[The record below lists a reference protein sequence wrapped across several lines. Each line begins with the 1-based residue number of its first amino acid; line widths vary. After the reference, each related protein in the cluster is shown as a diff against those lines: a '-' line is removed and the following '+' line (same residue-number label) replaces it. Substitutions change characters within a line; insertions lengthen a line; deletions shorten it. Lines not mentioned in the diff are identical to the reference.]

1 MRYFFC
7 LLIAVLTSLS
17 MNARADNIAERRQ
30 EAKKLMDDGN
40 WKEALEVLQ
49 AILPLAEHRG
59 EPLAEDLRH
68 AVTCVQQLNRWEAWD
83 AVVEETV
90 AAHGVDWQLLAAAAS
105 LYGGTQSWG
114 TVVSGEFRR
123 GQRAGGKFVNSG
135 ARDRVRSLQLM
146 AQALP
151 LLGAGEVSP
160 AQRADFFG
168 AFASQMLAEEGWAL
182 QSLTDLAKLP
192 DYEEMQ
198 RGRGRFGM
206 PGRSG
211 RGAPVD
217 EKGDPV
223 LHRVPESWEKAVSD
237 GERMRWLLGEMAR
250 QSPVAAVRADEILA
264 GFLASQFD
272 VRTMA
277 DSWRPAGDDDEA
289 RRSGILALHTL
300 KDNETVARLATGV
313 KRFTLPAEFSYVE
326 ITDRIF
332 RNPVDAGLAVS
343 ATGTMAGF
351 LLDRRQYDRAASIFR
366 NAIDRL
372 GGSAGEDQVKS
383 WQAQHDQIVK
393 PWGRFDGSQMRP
405 AGTGAKL
412 GYVFRNGGKVALTA
426 RAVKVRELLDDTRKW
441 LADNP
446 ADLDWG
452 RLDIGSIGYRIAEEN
467 MKKYLG
473 AEVAKWEVP
482 LEPRPQHWDRRT
494 EITTPLQTPG
504 AYFVEAVIEGGNRVG
519 CIVWLTDTAIV
530 HKQGIDEQQYYVT
543 DAVSGTPVGKATL
556 DFFGYRVEPLEKA
569 GRRQFNVQT
578 RRFAEFTDESG
589 QFFGKA
595 DQFGKDM
602 QWLVTA
608 TTPDGRFAHFG
619 FSAVWFAGKD
629 QQEWNQR
636 KIITV
641 TDRPVYRP
649 GQTVHWKAWARLV
662 RYDEPEDRSQYG
674 GAKFTVA
681 LLNPRGETVFEK
693 EMTADALG
701 GMGESFVL
709 DAAAGLG
716 VYRLQC
722 RHPDGFEQDG
732 SFRVEEYRKPEFE
745 VKVDAPAEPVALGDK
760 VEATVSAAYFFGAP
774 VTEATVKYKVLRSA
788 HDSRWYPVRPW
799 DWFYG
804 SGYWWFGYDYDWY
817 PGFRTWGCRPP
828 LWWWWPQQQDPPEVV
843 MESEGRIGPDGKL
856 KVVIDTAT
864 ANELHGDEDHR
875 YEISIEVTDAS
886 RRTILGNGQILVA
899 RQPFSVV
906 AWTDRGHYETGQPI
920 EVGVRAF
927 SIDQKGVKGTGR
939 VALLKLSYDEKGEPQ
954 EREVAARDVM
964 TSDDGS
970 VSVRF
975 SASEAGQYRVAAKVS
990 DARGRTQ
997 EGGVFLVVR
1006 GGGHDGRN
1014 YRFAALE
1021 IVPEKPEYAPGEEV
1035 KFLVNSE
1042 REGSTVYLFIRP
1054 SAGIAPRPQVLR
1066 LDGKSTE
1073 LSFRIET
1080 GDMPN
1085 VFLEAFSV
1093 RDGVVHSAMR
1103 EIAVPPAKRLLQMEV
1118 KPEADRYQ
1126 PRGRAKLQVTLR
1138 DSDGRPFRGV
1148 SVLTVYDKALEYISG
1163 GSNVP
1168 KIGEYFWKWRRQHHS
1183 AADSSLGTAFPSLN
1197 LPPDQP
1203 GWQPLGIFGGDDAIV
1218 LGGGMIP
1225 RGGVANRFSRAGGGP
1240 VVMADGMAE
1249 FGTAAPMTAA
1259 VMDAVPEAKFS
1270 ADFRAGKL
1278 KAMPG
1283 KPGSAAA
1290 GGGEDAAAPVM
1301 IRSEFADSAYWTSQI
1316 ETDADGK
1323 AVVEVPLPDNLTT
1336 WKVRSWAMAHGT
1348 RVGEAETEF
1357 VTGKDLLLRLQSP
1370 RFFTEKDEVTL
1381 SANVHSYLA
1390 AAKDV
1395 TVSLELDGDAIA
1407 LMPGAEP
1414 QQMVRLEPGR
1424 EVRIDWRVRAQRE
1437 GKAVVRM
1444 KAVTDGASDAVEQSF
1459 PVHVHG
1465 LLKTESWS
1473 AAIRPEGTEAK
1484 IAFTVPEARRPDQ
1497 SRLEVRYSP
1506 SLATA
1511 MVDALPY
1518 LVDYPY
1524 GCTEQTLNRFVP
1536 AVIARK
1542 ALTDLGIDLAAVK
1555 EKRTNLNAQQIGD
1568 PQQRAAQWKDQR
1580 WAERHPVFD
1589 DREHSLIAK
1598 TGLERITSMQ
1608 NRDGGWGW
1616 FSGER
1621 EQSWPH
1627 TTAMVVHGLQQAQAV
1642 GMAIVPG
1649 TMDRGV
1655 AWLKAH
1661 EEKEAGRMQRWKEKN
1676 PPDDAKKEA
1685 DATDALVRM
1694 VLAEAG
1700 VRSDAMAGFL
1710 YRDRNAL
1717 PVYAKVLTALA
1728 MDTEKQTER
1737 RDMLIRNIEQ
1747 FLVRDDENQSARLDL
1762 RNGSFWW
1769 WWYGSDIEANA
1780 FYLKLLARV
1789 KPKSADAAGVVKYL
1803 LNNRR
1808 NATWWTSTRDTAFCI
1823 EAMAAY
1829 LKATGENAP
1838 DMTINILVDGQPKK
1852 SVRITKEN
1860 LFSFDASF
1868 VMSGPDITAGKHEVT
1883 IQRSG
1888 SGPVYANVYATNF
1901 SLEDRISRAGLEV
1914 KVDRAY
1920 FKLVERKDA
1929 TALVSGSR
1937 GQVLNQKVV
1946 KYDRLPLKDGDAL
1959 KSGELVEVELTL
1971 ESKNDYE
1978 YLVFEDR
1985 KPAGCEPDD
1994 VRSGY
1999 SWEGLG
2005 AYREF
2010 RDDRVAFFVRSLPLG
2025 KHNLSYRFR
2034 AETPGKFSALPA
2046 TGLGMYAPELRAN
2059 SDEMKIGIAD

>member
-1 MRYFFC
+1 
-7 LLIAVLTSLS
+7 
-17 MNARADNIAERRQ
+17 
-30 EAKKLMDDGN
+30 MDDGN
-40 WKEALEVLQ
+40 WNEALAVLR
-49 AILPLAEHRG
+49 AILPQAEHKG

-68 AVTCVQQLNRWEAWD
+68 AVTCLQQLNRWEEWD

-90 AAHGVDWQLLAAAAS
+90 AAHGGDWQLLAAAAS

-123 GQRAGGKFVNSG
+123 GQRAGGKFVNCG

-151 LLGAGEVSP
+151 LVRAGELSP
-160 AQRADFFG
+160 SQRADFFG
-168 AFASQMLAEEGWAL
+168 TFANQILAEEGWAL
-182 QSLTDLAKLP
+182 QALTDLAKLP

-206 PGRSG
+206 PGPGG

-237 GERMRWLLGEMAR
+237 GERMRWLLSEMAG
-250 QSPVAAVRADEILA
+250 QSPGAAVRADEILA

-277 DSWRPAGDDDEA
+277 DSWRRAADDDHA
-289 RRSGILALHTL
+289 RRSGIMALHTL

-313 KRFTLPAEFSYVE
+313 QRFTLPAEFSYLE

-332 RNPVDAGLAVS
+332 RNSVDASLAVS
-343 ATGTMAGF
+343 ATGTLAGF

-372 GGSAGEDQVKS
+372 GAAAGEDQVKS
-383 WQAQHDQIVK
+383 WQAQLDQIVK

-412 GYVFRNGGKVALTA
+412 GYVFRNGGKLALTA

-473 AEVAKWEVP
+473 PEMAKWEIP

-530 HKQGIDEQQYYVT
+530 PKQGIDEQQYYVT
-543 DAVSGTPVGKATL
+543 DAVSGAPVGKATL
-556 DFFGYRVEPLEKA
+556 DFFGYKVEPLQKA
-569 GRRQFNVQT
+569 GRRQMNVKT
-578 RRFAEFTDESG
+578 RRFAEFTDGSG
-589 QFFGKA
+589 QFFGKP

-619 FSAVWFAGKD
+619 FSPVWFAGKN
-629 QQEWNQR
+629 QQEWKQR

-681 LLNPRGETVFEK
+681 LVNPRGETVFEK
-693 EMTADALG
+693 EMSADAFG
-701 GMGESFVL
+701 GMGDSFAL
-709 DAAAGLG
+709 DAAAVLG
-716 VYRLQC
+716 VYRLQY

-817 PGFRTWGCRPP
+817 PGFRSWGCQPP
-828 LWWWWPQQQDPPEVV
+828 HWWWWPQQQDPPEVV

-856 KVVIDTAT
+856 KVLIDTAT
-864 ANELHGDEDHR
+864 AKELHGDEDHR

-886 RRTILGNGQILVA
+886 RRTILGNGQVLVA
-899 RQPFSVV
+899 RQPFSVA
-906 AWTDRGHYETGQPI
+906 AWTDRGHYETGKPI

-927 SIDQKGVKGTGR
+927 SLDQKGVKGTGR
-939 VALLKLSYDEKGEPQ
+939 VALLKLSYNEKGEPQ
-954 EREVAARDVM
+954 EREVAAENVT

-1042 REGSTVYLFIRP
+1042 REDSTVYLFIRP

-1085 VFLEAFSV
+1085 VFLEAFTV
-1093 RDGVVHSAMR
+1093 RDGVVHTAIR

-1118 KPEADRYQ
+1118 KPDVERYQ

-1183 AADSSLGTAFPSLN
+1183 AADSSLGTSFPSLN

-1203 GWQPLGIFGGDDAIV
+1203 GWQPLGIFGGDDAV
-1218 LGGGMIP
+1218 ALGGAMIP
-1225 RGGVANRFSRAGGGP
+1225 LGGAGVSRFSRSGGGP
-1240 VVMADGMAE
+1240 VVVADAMAE
-1249 FGTAAPMTAA
+1249 FGTAAPMAA
-1259 VMDAVPEAKFS
+1259 AAMDAAPEAKFS
-1270 ADFRAGKL
+1270 ADSAARIY
-1278 KAMPG
+1278 KA
-1283 KPGSAAA
+1283 KPGEPGSGAA
-1290 GGGEDAAAPVM
+1290 GAGVGEAPVM

-1316 ETDADGK
+1316 ETDADGN

-1381 SANVHSYLA
+1381 SAIVHSYLA
-1390 AAKDV
+1390 TAREV
-1395 TVSLELDGDAIA
+1395 TVSLELDGDALA
-1407 LMPGAEP
+1407 PMPGAEA
-1414 QQMVRLEPGR
+1414 QQLVRIEPGR
-1424 EVRIDWRVRAQRE
+1424 EVRIDWRVRALRE
-1437 GKAVVRM
+1437 GMAVVRM
-1444 KAVTDGASDAVEQSF
+1444 KAVTEGASDAIEQSF

-1473 AAIRPEGTEAK
+1473 AAIRPEGTEAR

-1497 SRLEVRYSP
+1497 SRLEVHYSP

-1511 MVDALPY
+1511 IVDALPY

-1536 AVIARK
+1536 AVIARR

-1568 PQQRAAQWKDQR
+1568 AQQRTPQGKDPR

-1589 DREHSLIAK
+1589 DREHTLIAK

-1608 NRDGGWGW
+1608 NGDGGWGW

-1621 EQSWPH
+1621 EKSWPH
-1627 TTAMVVHGLQQAQAV
+1627 TTAMVVHGLQQAQAA

-1649 TMDRGV
+1649 TMGRGI
-1655 AWLKAH
+1655 AWLKTH
-1661 EEKEAGRMQRWKEKN
+1661 EEREAGRIQRWKEKN

-1728 MDTEKQTER
+1728 MDAEKQTEQ

-1762 RNGSFWW
+1762 RNDSFWW

-1789 KPKSADAAGVVKYL
+1789 KPKSEQAAGVVKFL

-1823 EAMAAY
+1823 EAIAAY

-1838 DMTINILVDGQPKK
+1838 DMTVSILVDGQPKQ
-1852 SVRITKEN
+1852 SVHITKDN
-1860 LFSFDASF
+1860 LFNFDASF
-1868 VMSGPDITAGKHEVT
+1868 VMNGPEITAGKHEVT
-1883 IQRSG
+1883 IQRNG

-1901 SLEDRISRAGLEV
+1901 SLEDRITRAGLEV

-1920 FKLVERKDA
+1920 FKLVERKGA

-1937 GQVLNQKVV
+1937 GQALNQKVLT
-1946 KYDRLPLKDGDAL
+1946 YDRIPLKEGDAL
-1959 KSGELVEVELTL
+1959 KSGEMVEVELTI

-1978 YLVFEDR
+1978 YLLFEDR

-2034 AETPGKFSALPA
+2034 AETPGHFSALPA
-2046 TGLGMYAPELRAN
+2046 TALGMYAPELRAN
-2059 SDEMKIGIAD
+2059 SDERKFSVAD